1 MPWGG
6 VRTAKLRLDDEVE
19 VTQELTLGCERGRV
33 GQDGIGIGSGRVRS
47 AREGYEVVSCALRV

>member
-47 AREGYEVVSCALRV
+47 AREVYEVV